1 MVEHWA
7 RHLFEQT
14 NKGFISVYMVHHVS
28 MFSIGPP
35 SCRLVF
41 PWTYDNR
48 WIWIGQTSMPINFQ
62 MSRTQLVSTGSWYRP
77 TLGQGLDPGMSSIS
91 EIFPFDG
98 WKKYSCCQ
106 SEGRN
111 ANVVKTSYSI
121 LHCRSPIFV
130 DQFNSNQLVSWN
142 LATQGSAC
150 VMALGSGT
158 IHFWETFFQI
168 FWHIPNWYPNPNWP
182 DNLIDLQKS
191 IHSNHQ

>member
-14 NKGFISVYMVHHVS
+14 NKGFISVYMFLCFLLVLPVVGS
-28 MFSIGPP
+28 YSPEPLIIYGYEWVKIQCLSTFR
-35 SCRLVF
+35 CRARSWLVLAVGK
-41 PWTYDNR
+41 Y
-48 WIWIGQTSMPINFQ
+48 
-62 MSRTQLVSTGSWYRP
+62 LP

-98 WKKYSCCQ
+98 W
-106 SEGRN
+106 RN
-111 ANVVKTSYSI
+111 TVVVNLREETQMWWKHPI

-158 IHFWETFFQI
+158 IHFWETRSEFLTHSQL
-168 FWHIPNWYPNPNWP
+168 IPKSQ
-182 DNLIDLQKS
+182 LITW
-191 IHSNHQ
+191 